1 MNSPDSF
8 IHVILDTIRNAHWNH
23 DRSPL
28 VLSDAAVMSILPA
41 HFYTTVLPISTTRN
55 AWPILSLSLSCKPR
69 LKLAHDHQPIP
80 RTSFS
85 PYHLAF
91 DNPQSLPLLPSHTG
105 SVLKTI
111 ALAGCRLRPSVLV
124 QSSFGVESCGRMWR
138 TRTTSLL
145 GLEVLVPLP
154 QTWGVA
160 DRRVGSIR
168 LPLVVA
174 MEVEDLEMSLGVGG
188 ARYLL
193 ISSILQ
199 SAVMSMLISLH
210 DPLLVSAAD
219 LLCVTPADLSITL

>member
-1 MNSPDSF
+1 M
-8 IHVILDTIRNAHWNH
+8 
-23 DRSPL
+23 
-28 VLSDAAVMSILPA
+28 
-41 HFYTTVLPISTTRN
+41 
-55 AWPILSLSLSCKPR
+55 
-69 LKLAHDHQPIP
+69 
-80 RTSFS
+80 
-85 PYHLAF
+85 
-91 DNPQSLPLLPSHTG
+91 
-105 SVLKTI
+105 
-111 ALAGCRLRPSVLV
+111 LV

-145 GLEVLVPLP
+145 GLEVLVPLS